1 MHENNMGREGTREN
15 KNDLE
20 ITPPK
25 FGFIPKLITFSK
37 PGRKI
42 SFTFR
47 NVREIMRF
55 EIIYGHMRNFIG
67 HQLLEVFK
75 NPKQKQRKLM

>member
-25 FGFIPKLITFSK
+25 F
-37 PGRKI
+37 GRKI